1 MEKLEQL
8 IQLIYKKHIEDSP
21 TYDYDYNTLDIIRG
35 SIAKIKFQQENPNDW
50 YDDHRFEQYFDVK
63 KSLNELLNS
72 GYIGFAVR
80 TGGNSG
86 GSCWGGEASYEPESD
101 VNLQNE
107 YLDKV
112 LEVIAPDVTYLTYR
126 KIEKNLIHKTEY
138 VKREYYGND
147 DRYYVEL
154 VVVKDLV
161 QILKEK
167 NTLIDNDKIDQLIA
181 DFSNTSSQKKL
192 KN

>member
-1 MEKLEQL
+1 MENLEKL
-8 IQLIYKKHIEDSP
+8 IQLIFRQHVEGND
-21 TYDYDYNTLDIIRG
+21 TYEYDYNTLDIIRA
-35 SIAKIKFQQENPNDW
+35 SIAKIKFQQENPNGW
-50 YDDHRFEQYFDVK
+50 YDDYAFERLYDSK
-63 KSLNELLNS
+63 KSLNALIDS

-101 VNLQNE
+101 VNLENE

-126 KIEKNLIHKTEY
+126 KIEKNLIQKTEY

-154 VVVKDLV
+154 IVVKDL
-161 QILKEK
+161 INMLKEK
-167 NTLIDNDKIDQLIA
+167 NALVSDEKIQQLLIEY
-181 DFSNTSSQKKL
+181 SQISPQRKL
-192 KN
+192 KA